1 MAQDIQPTRLP
12 QPRILSEH
20 HASCKLSLPAA
31 SLAGCTDITLLGR
44 SWASL
49 CVSVALQAEEG
60 LNQNSAALHLGLS
73 PSVLCRWKKL
83 LNHVVPLLRDMKKK
97 ATHDGRLGQLGPIE
111 DELL

>member
-1 MAQDIQPTRLP
+1 MQVVPPGGFSGRVHRHYTARQKLG
-12 QPRILSEH
+12 ILVRF
-20 HASCKLSLPAA
+20 C
-31 SLAGCTDITLLGR
+31 C
-44 SWASL
+44 
-49 CVSVALQAEEG
+49 LQAEEG

-83 LNHVVPLLRDMKKK
+83 LNHGVPLLPDMKKK